1 MELCE
6 YPCENRTRYFT
17 IEAIQIPIV
26 YNQYGDYDPDGL
38 LYVLEEDSQRIQKEA
53 IRRFQQKP
61 PQPYEEVQ
69 PLVLRVN
76 LGDTV
81 KVCFRHSLNRRL
93 SIHVQGL
100 AYDVMSSDGTSTGF
114 NQDSTT
120 NDEIV
125 YTWYANTEG
134 VFLFHDMADARS
146 SEEATNIHGLF
157 GAVIV
162 EPPGAK
168 WFHPQTGE
176 EMHSGLMADIY
187 QPGKP
192 AFREYSVFFHDE
204 LEILDKDGNTPMDHR
219 TGLPSSTTAI
229 SYRSEPMRNRMPLT
243 HDPADSG
250 EDISM
255 SSWVYGDPAPPI
267 LRAYVGD
274 PAKIRLIH
282 GGIKETHVFHLHNHQ
297 WRLEGE
303 NPVSTIIDS
312 ITISPQECYTLDIL
326 YGAGSLNRVIGDVIF
341 HCHLYPHFHEGMWTL
356 WRIHDRLEDGSGK
369 LPDGTT
375 VPALIPL
382 KDRERPPRKDKLHPG
397 YPNFICGETGEPPRQ
412 SPCGVLDEKGNPVV
426 CPTPLEEA
434 NFVKHAAPGAL
445 YTDTCPC
452 HTTGKCEN
460 HKGSG
465 NPVKC
470 DAEFFFNPEK
480 CDMDKQGGDCAEKS
494 DCKICAAINMR
505 CENVKVFEIALVQA
519 KVTYNQ
525 YGWHDPEGRFFVL
538 KEELERYGGL
548 ENYIRM
554 VEEQKIQVEPL
565 VIRANAGD
573 CIELHTTN
581 LLPEYLEENAF
592 QLKTKTDIAGHHVHL
607 VKFDT
612 ITSDGAANGWN
623 NIAGARK
630 YETLVE
636 RFFAD
641 EELRTVFFHDHLFAN
656 AHQLHG
662 VFGTLII
669 EEAGATFHNIRD
681 GKELRFGSKAVI
693 RRRDGSS
700 FREFA
705 LFVHDFAFLFDKD
718 GKPLNPPK
726 VPGSH
731 DDPGVMGI
739 NYRAEPM
746 RERLKRCEDPAY
758 IFSSFVHEDPATPIL
773 ETYPGDEL
781 MIRLVD
787 GAHEEQHVFNITG
800 MSWKK
805 ELEDNRSP
813 LAASQTIGI
822 SEAFNL
828 NIKDAYQAGDYLYY
842 FGGIDDVWLGL
853 WGIIRAYDKYQ
864 KCLKPICKAKS
875 MIQPLPPCPGK
886 DDVVRHY
893 EVAAVQ
899 TKLVYNRYGD
909 HDPDG
914 LIFVPLEDVDCVL
927 SGKYTPKPL
936 ILRANVGDW
945 LEVTLY
951 NALDPDCPV
960 SYFDYPRVPLDWKHK
975 PSNRVSLNPQFLQY
989 DPVCDSGIN
998 VGYNPKEQ
1006 TVGIGESK
1014 RYLWKA
1020 DREYGACILQSF
1032 GDMRNH
1038 RYHGLF
1044 GAVVIE
1050 PTGAEW
1056 YENFTKKKNP
1066 FAEQA
1071 VIIAPGMESFR
1082 EYVLFIQNGIRL
1094 LDAHGNL
1101 IQTAAADSGEPVD
1114 AEDTGEKGYNYRSER
1129 FANRLA
1135 KDERVWKVFSS
1146 KVHGDPATPVWK
1158 AYSGDRVIFRTMM
1171 PADKPRNVSLTV
1183 HGHLWREQPKDA
1195 LSREI
1200 PLQGGIS
1207 VGNRFDMEL
1216 KDGAS
1221 CPGDYLYRSGSL
1233 AWDVESGMW
1242 GIFRVM
1248 KHSIKCRCKEMCGR
1262 IFKRVK

>member
-1 MELCE
+1 MQLCQ
-6 YPCENRTRYFT
+6 YPCQNRIRRFT
-17 IEAIQIPIV
+17 LEAIQIPIV
-26 YNQYGDYDPDGL
+26 YNRYGDYDPNGL
-38 LYVLEEDSQRIQKEA
+38 LYVLEQDSQRIQREA
-53 IRRFQQKP
+53 LRKFQQTP

-76 LGDTV
+76 LGDIV
-81 KVCFRHSLNRRL
+81 KICFRSQLNRRL

-100 AYDVMSSDGTSTGF
+100 AYDVMTSDGTSTGF

-120 NDEIV
+120 GGEIE
-125 YTWYANTEG
+125 YTWYADTEG
-134 VFLFHDMADARS
+134 VFLFHDMADPRS

-162 EPPGAK
+162 EPPGAR
-168 WFHPQTGE
+168 WFHPETGE
-176 EMHSGLMADIY
+176 EMESGLMADIY

-192 AFREYSVFFHDE
+192 AFREYTVFFHDE
-204 LEILDKDGNTPMDHR
+204 LEILDKDGTPPMDHR

-229 SYRSEPMRNRMPLT
+229 SYRSEPMRNRMPLS

-250 EDISM
+250 EHISM

-274 PAKIRLIH
+274 PAKIRLVH

-297 WRLEGE
+297 WRLEAE
-303 NPVSTIIDS
+303 NPVSTILDS

-326 YGAGSLNRVIGDVIF
+326 YGAGSRNRVIGDVIF

-356 WRIHDRLEDGSGK
+356 WRIYDRLEDGDGK
-369 LPDGTT
+369 LPDGAPI
-375 VPALIPL
+375 PALLPL
-382 KDRERPPRKDKLHPG
+382 KDREQPPKKDKLHPG
-397 YPNFICGETGEPPRQ
+397 YPGFIFGEPGKPPYQ
-412 SPCGVLDEKGNPVV
+412 PPCGVLDAEGNPTV

-434 NFVKHAAPGAL
+434 NFVENAVPGAL

-452 HTTGKCEN
+452 HTAGKC
-460 HKGSG
+460 K
-465 NPVKC
+465 KC
-470 DAEFFFNPEK
+470 NEYKEDTE
-480 CDMDKQGGDCAEKS
+480 DDEKS
-494 DCKICAAINMR
+494 SDDQMLSKVEEEHSDCRKCLEIEKE

-519 KVTYNQ
+519 KLTYNR

-538 KEELERYGGL
+538 KEELEHWGGL
-548 ENYIRM
+548 ESYIRM
-554 VEEQKIQVEPL
+554 VEEEKIRVEPL

-573 CIELHTTN
+573 CIELRTTN
-581 LLPEYLEENAF
+581 LLPEYLEANAF
-592 QLKTKTDIAGHHVHL
+592 QLRTRTDIAGHHVHL

-656 AHQLHG
+656 AHQFHG
-662 VFGTLII
+662 VFGALVI
-669 EEAGATFHNIRD
+669 EEAGATFHDIRS
-681 GKELRFGSKAVI
+681 GEELRFGTKAVI
-693 RRRDGSS
+693 RRRDGTS
-700 FREFA
+700 FREFV
-705 LFVHDFAFLFDKD
+705 LFVHDFANLFDKD
-718 GKPLNPPK
+718 GKPLNPP
-726 VPGSH
+726 VAPGAR

-739 NYRAEPM
+739 NYRSEPM
-746 RERLKRCEDPAY
+746 RERLKNHEDPAY
-758 IFSSFVHEDPATPIL
+758 IFSSYVHGDPATPVL

-781 MIRLVD
+781 MIRLID
-787 GAHEEQHVFNITG
+787 GAHEEQHSFNITG
-800 MSWKK
+800 MSWRK
-805 ELEDNRSP
+805 EVTDERSP
-813 LAASQTIGI
+813 LAASQTTGV
-822 SEAFNL
+822 SEAFNF
-828 NIKDAYQAGDYLYY
+828 NIKDPYQPGDYLYY
-842 FGGIDDVWLGL
+842 FGGIDDAWLGL
-853 WGIIRAYDKYQ
+853 WGIVRAYDRYQ
-864 KCLKPICKAKS
+864 EDLKPLCKGKDRI
-875 MIQPLPPCPGK
+875 MPLPPCPGK
-886 DDVVRHY
+886 DDVVRRY
-893 EVAAVQ
+893 EVAAIQ

-914 LIFVPLEDVDCVL
+914 LIFVPLEDVDLVL
-927 SGKYTPKPL
+927 AGNYTPKPL

-945 LEVTLY
+945 LEVTLH
-951 NALDPDCPV
+951 NLWDPDRPV
-960 SYFDYPRVPLDWKHK
+960 PYFDYPTVPLELEHK
-975 PSNRVSLNPQFLQY
+975 PSNRVSLNPQFLKY
-989 DPVCDSGIN
+989 DPVSDSGIN

-1020 DREYGACILQSF
+1020 DREYGTCIIQSF

-1044 GAVVIE
+1044 GAVIVE
-1050 PTGAEW
+1050 PAGAQW

-1071 VIIAPGMESFR
+1071 VIMAPGTETFR

-1094 LDAHGNL
+1094 LDAQGNL
-1101 IQTAAADSGEPVD
+1101 VQTAAGDSGEPVE

-1135 KDERVWKVFSS
+1135 RDARVWKVFSS
-1146 KVHGDPATPVWK
+1146 KIHGDPSTPVYK

-1171 PADKPRNVSLTV
+1171 PADKPRNVSLTI
-1183 HGHLWREQPKDA
+1183 HGHLWREQPKDG

-1207 VGNRFDMEL
+1207 IGNRFDMEL
-1216 KDGAS
+1216 KDGAA
-1221 CPGDYLYRSGSL
+1221 CPGDYLYRSGSFG
-1233 AWDVESGMW
+1233 WDVESGMW

-1248 KHSIKCRCKEMCGR
+1248 KHSIRCRCKEMCGR
-1262 IFKRVK
+1262 IFKGRK

>member
-1 MELCE
+1 MYQDIIGNINQKKRC
-6 YPCENRTRYFT
+6 FK

-26 YNQYGDYDPDGL
+26 YNKYGDYDPNGL
-38 LYVLEEDSQRIQKEA
+38 LYVLKEDSQRIQEEA
-53 IRRFQQKP
+53 MRRFHQTP

-76 LGDTV
+76 LGDIVTIRFSH
-81 KVCFRHSLNRRL
+81 KLRRRL

-100 AYDVMSSDGTSTGF
+100 AYDVMTSDGTSTGF
-114 NQDSTT
+114 NEDSTT
-120 NDEIV
+120 DHEIV

-162 EPPGAK
+162 EPPEAK
-168 WFHPQTGE
+168 WFHPETGE
-176 EMHSGLMADIY
+176 EIESGLMADIY

-204 LEILDKDGNTPMDHR
+204 LEILNQDGQTPMDHR

-229 SYRSEPMRNRMPLT
+229 SYRSEPMRNRMPLN

-250 EDISM
+250 EEISM

-274 PAKIRLIH
+274 PAKIRLVH

-297 WRLEGE
+297 WKLEAD

-326 YGAGSLNRVIGDVIF
+326 YGAGSKNHVIGDVIF

-356 WRIHDRLEDGSGK
+356 WRIHDRLEDGTGK
-369 LPDGTT
+369 LPDGT
-375 VPALIPL
+375 LIPPLLPL
-382 KDRERPPRKDKLHPG
+382 KDRKRPPKKDKLHPG
-397 YPNFICGETGEPPRQ
+397 YPNFICGEAGAPPRQ
-412 SPCGVLDEKGNPVV
+412 PPCGVLDGDGKPIV
-426 CPTPLEEA
+426 CPTSLEAA
-434 NFVKHAAPGAL
+434 NFVENAAAGAL

-452 HTTGKCEN
+452 HTTGECNDYKECLEECDKKENCQKCPCRKN
-460 HKGSG
+460 
-465 NPVKC
+465 C
-470 DAEFFFNPEK
+470 D
-480 CDMDKQGGDCAEKS
+480 Q
-494 DCKICAAINMR
+494 
-505 CENVKVFEIALVQA
+505 VKVFEVALVQA
-519 KVTYNQ
+519 KLTYNC

-538 KEELERYGGL
+538 KEELERHGGL
-548 ENYIRM
+548 EAYIRK
-554 VEEQKIQVEPL
+554 VEEQEIQVEPL

-573 CIELHTTN
+573 CIELRTTN
-581 LLPEYLEENAF
+581 LLPEYLEDNDF
-592 QLKTKTDIAGHHVHL
+592 QLKTRTDIAGYHIHL

-636 RFFAD
+636 RFFAN

-656 AHQLHG
+656 AHQMHG
-662 VFGTLII
+662 VFGALII

-681 GKELRFGSKAVI
+681 GKELRFGTQAVI
-693 RRRDGSS
+693 KRRDGSS

-718 GKPLNPPK
+718 EKPLNAPL

-746 RERLKRCEDPAY
+746 RERLKKNEDPAY
-758 IFSSFVHEDPATPIL
+758 IFSSHVHGDPATPVL

-781 MIRLVD
+781 MIRLID

-800 MSWKK
+800 MSWRK
-805 ELEDNRSP
+805 ELADERSP
-813 LAASQTIGI
+813 LAASQTIGV

-828 NIKDAYQAGDYLYY
+828 NIKEPYQAGDYLYY
-842 FGGIDDVWLGL
+842 FGGIDDAWLGL
-853 WGIIRAYDKYQ
+853 WGIIRAYDTYQ
-864 KCLKPICKAKS
+864 ECLKPLCKGKDS
-875 MIQPLPPCPGK
+875 IRPLPPCPGK
-886 DDVVRHY
+886 DDVVRRY
-893 EVAAVQ
+893 EIAAIQ
-899 TKLVYNRYGD
+899 TRLIYNRYGD
-909 HDPDG
+909 YDPDG
-914 LIFVPLEDVDCVL
+914 LIFVPLEDVDLALC
-927 SGKYTPKPL
+927 GKYTPKPL

-945 LEVTLY
+945 LEVTLH
-951 NALDPDCPV
+951 NVWNPDHPV
-960 SYFDYPRVPLDWKHK
+960 PYHEYPKVPLDMPHK
-975 PSNRVSLNPQFLQY
+975 PSERVSLNPQFLQY
-989 DPVCDSGIN
+989 DPIHDSGIN
-998 VGYNPKEQ
+998 VGYNCEEQ

-1014 RYLWKA
+1014 RYLWHA

-1044 GAVVIE
+1044 GAVIVE
-1050 PTGAEW
+1050 PAGARW
-1056 YENFTKKKNP
+1056 YENFTKKENP

-1071 VIIAPGMESFR
+1071 VITAPGVESFR

-1094 LDAHGNL
+1094 LDKDGNL
-1101 IQTAAADSGEPVD
+1101 VQTAAADSEEIVD
-1114 AEDTGEKGYNYRSER
+1114 PEDTGEKGYNYRSER
-1129 FANRLA
+1129 FANRLRR
-1135 KDERVWKVFSS
+1135 DSRIWKVFSS

-1171 PADKPRNVSLTV
+1171 PADKPRNLSLTV
-1183 HGHLWREQPKDA
+1183 HGHLWKEQPKDA
-1195 LSREI
+1195 FSRVI

-1216 KDGAS
+1216 QGGAA
-1221 CPGDYLYRSGSL
+1221 CPGDYLYRSGSF

-1248 KHSIKCRCKEMCGR
+1248 RQSIVCRCKTVCGK
-1262 IFKRVK
+1262 ILDCVK